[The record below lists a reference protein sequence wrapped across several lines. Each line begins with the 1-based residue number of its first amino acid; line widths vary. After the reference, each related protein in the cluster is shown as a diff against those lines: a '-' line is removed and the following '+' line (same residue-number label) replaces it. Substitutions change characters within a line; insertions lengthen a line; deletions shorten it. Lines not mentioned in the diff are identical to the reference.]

1 MQCMTWLPRSTDEQ
15 SAPTSTSAKLTVGIS
30 PVVAEITF
38 AGSPQSWLAC
48 VFRRET
54 IRDVVRVTSARA
66 HVTIQEDD
74 AGEISTYFGLINMG
88 KKPLLVDQIVLEGCA
103 ANGNDLRV
111 PLPTINPPRE
121 PISREIEEVYISVAL
136 GTSQIRQLIRIVQ
149 PASNRRSSPSVQLT
163 FRVAIHL
170 RRGSDRDVMRFT
182 AAANQ
187 PELLIT
193 CPSAPPLP

>member
-1 MQCMTWLPRSTDEQ
+1 
-15 SAPTSTSAKLTVGIS
+15 
-30 PVVAEITF
+30 
-38 AGSPQSWLAC
+38 
-48 VFRRET
+48 
-54 IRDVVRVTSARA
+54 VRVTSARA

-88 KKPLLVDQIVLEGCA
+88 KKPFLVDQIVLEGCT
-103 ANGNDLRV
+103 ANGNDLKV
-111 PLPTINPPRE
+111 PQPTIDPPRE
-121 PISREIEEVYISVAL
+121 PISGREIKEVYISIAL
-136 GTSQIRQLIRIVQ
+136 GSPQIRQLIRIVQ
-149 PASNRRSSPSVQLT
+149 PSSNRRSSPSVQLT

-193 CPSAPPLP
+193 CASAPPIP